1 MDECLW
7 YKDNEIDGANL
18 FLKKL
23 KEFLKKEYP
32 FVIERANWMN
42 KEWLNKGLIP
52 KDSNKSEFMKY
63 NKYRIENR

>member
-23 KEFLKKEYP
+23 KEVLKKEYP
-32 FVIERANWMN
+32 FVIERAKWMN
-42 KEWLNKGLIP
+42 NEWLNKGLIP

>member
-23 KEFLKKEYP
+23 KEFLQKEYP
-32 FVIERANWMN
+32 FVIERAKWMN
-42 KEWLNKGLIP
+42 NEWLNKGLIP

>member
-32 FVIERANWMN
+32 FVIERAKWMN
-42 KEWLNKGLIP
+42 KEWLNKGLIS

>member
-23 KEFLKKEYP
+23 KEFLKKGYP
-32 FVIERANWMN
+32 FVIERAKWMN
-42 KEWLNKGLIP
+42 NEWLNKGLIP

>member
-1 MDECLW
+1 MYGCLW

-23 KEFLKKEYP
+23 KGFLKKEYP
-32 FVIERANWMN
+32 FVKERAKWMDE
-42 KEWLNKGLIP
+42 EWLNKGLIP

>member
-32 FVIERANWMN
+32 FVIERA
-42 KEWLNKGLIP
+42 K
-52 KDSNKSEFMKY
+52 
-63 NKYRIENR
+63 